1 MLSRAGCFFVI
12 LATIGDGLFPLA
24 QKNKCSS
31 ACSKSGHDDD
41 QGDDNAARAGGFFFV
56 FIRWVC
62 VFGRFYMQKQLV
74 AGVGRGVGVADRG
87 LQAGVL
93 LRYPAADVAFSL

>member
-1 MLSRAGCFFVI
+1 
-12 LATIGDGLFPLA
+12 
-24 QKNKCSS
+24 
-31 ACSKSGHDDD
+31 
-41 QGDDNAARAGGFFFV
+41 
-56 FIRWVC
+56 
-62 VFGRFYMQKQLV
+62 MQKQLV

>member
-1 MLSRAGCFFVI
+1 MLSRAGCFYVI

-31 ACSKSGHDDD
+31 ACSKNGYDDD
-41 QGDDNAARAGGFFFV
+41 QGDDNDD
-56 FIRWVC
+56 RWVC
-62 VFGRFYMQKQLV
+62 VFGRFYIQKQLV